1 MRRDY
6 MTDKELMY
14 VEDALE
20 QSKQL
25 EDISNYYIEAAND
38 EVEGILTDVA
48 DTSKKQ
54 FKRIFN
60 LL

>member
-1 MRRDY
+1 MRRDK

-25 EDISNYYIEAAND
+25 EDISNYYMDDVSD
-38 EVEGILTDVA
+38 EVEGILNDVA

-54 FKRIFN
+54 FKRIFS

>member
-1 MRRDY
+1 

-25 EDISNYYIEAAND
+25 EDISNYFIED
-38 EVEGILTDVA
+38 VSDDVEGILNDVIDA
-48 DTSKKQ
+48 AQKQ
-54 FKRIFN
+54 FKKIYS

>member
-1 MRRDY
+1 

-25 EDISNYYIEAAND
+25 EDISNYFIED
-38 EVEGILTDVA
+38 TTEEVEGILNDVI
-48 DTSKKQ
+48 DTAKKQ
-54 FKRIFN
+54 FKRIYN

>member
-1 MRRDY
+1 

-25 EDISNYYIEAAND
+25 EDISNYFADDISD
-38 EVEGILTDVA
+38 GVEGILNEVADVA
-48 DTSKKQ
+48 KKQ
-54 FKRIFN
+54 FKRIYN

>member
-1 MRRDY
+1 

-38 EVEGILTDVA
+38 EVEGILNDVA

>member
-1 MRRDY
+1 
-6 MTDKELMY
+6 MTEKELMY

-25 EDISNYYIEAAND
+25 EDISNYYMDDVND
-38 EVEGILTDVA
+38 EVEGILNDVA
-48 DTSKKQ
+48 DTAKKQ